1 MERMSF
7 LFVKQRSSL
16 SKPPIRGRGAAGM
29 LNLGNLNLHNEETCI
44 GLPYLFEFL
53 NLFTFIYL
61 FIYLTQTT
69 EVHKT
74 IHRQKQNYRELKE
87 LPTTLKFSSHVT
99 LVNATE

>member
-1 MERMSF
+1 
-7 LFVKQRSSL
+7 
-16 SKPPIRGRGAAGM
+16 M